1 MAAINFKS
9 VMMSSMV
16 WLATAGLAGCGLTQS
31 ITDGTVAVTQ
41 SIFHKQVKT
50 LHLDFNARSALN
62 TNDAQMPLSTVVR
75 VYQLKDNKA
84 FERASYAELL
94 QGDSEALK
102 SDRLAQ
108 RDIRV
113 APKGSVMLD
122 MPMEK
127 AAKFVAVVG
136 LFHTP
141 DATNNDWRLVIKR
154 DELDADKPRTIEL
167 GNGTVTLNPMKE

>member
-9 VMMSSMV
+9 VMMGGIVCLMTV
-16 WLATAGLAGCGLTQS
+16 GLAGCGLTQTV
-31 ITDGTVAVTQ
+31 TDGTAAVTH

-50 LHLDFNARSALN
+50 LRLDFTARSALN
-62 TNDAQMPLSTVVR
+62 TTGAQVPLSTVIR

-84 FERASYAELL
+84 FERASYAELVK
-94 QGDSEALK
+94 GDSEALK
-102 SDRLAQ
+102 ADWLAQ

-113 APKGSVMLD
+113 APQGSVSLD

-127 AAKFVAVVG
+127 TARFVGVVG

-141 DATNNDWRLVIKR
+141 DAANKSWRLVIRR
-154 DELDADKPRTIEL
+154 DELDADKPRAIEL
-167 GNGTVTLNPMKE
+167 DKGTLTLNVKG

>member
-9 VMMSSMV
+9 AMMGGIVCLM
-16 WLATAGLAGCGLTQS
+16 AQGLVGCGLTQTV
-31 ITDGTVAVTQ
+31 TDGTAAVTQ

-50 LHLDFNARSALN
+50 LRLDFSARSALN
-62 TNDAQMPLSTVVR
+62 TTDAQIPLSTVVR

-84 FERASYAELL
+84 FEHASYGELL
-94 QGDSEALK
+94 KDDSEALK
-102 SDRLAQ
+102 ADWLAQ

-113 APKGSVMLD
+113 APKGSVSLN

-127 AAKFVAVVG
+127 MARFVGIVG

-141 DATNNDWRLVIKR
+141 DAANKGWRLVIRR

-167 GNGTVTLNPMKE
+167 GSGTLTLNAMKG

>member
-1 MAAINFKS
+1 MAVINVKS
-9 VMMSSMV
+9 VMMGGIVCLM
-16 WLATAGLAGCGLTQS
+16 LQGLVGCGLTQTV
-31 ITDGTVAVTQ
+31 TDGTVAVTQ

-50 LHLDFNARSALN
+50 LRLDFSARSALN
-62 TNDAQMPLSTVVR
+62 TTDAQTPLSTVVR

-84 FERASYAELL
+84 FERASYTDLL
-94 QGDSEALK
+94 KGDSEALK
-102 SDRLAQ
+102 ADRLTQ

-113 APKGSVMLD
+113 APKGSVSLD

-127 AAKFVAVVG
+127 AARFVGVVG

-141 DATNNDWRLVIKR
+141 DATNNSWRLVIRR

-167 GNGTVTLNPMKE
+167 GSGTLTLNAVKE